1 MTREDLAKKKVLFC
15 DLDGTLIQTWTGETF
30 PQGVWDVQ
38 LKFNVWS
45 KITDLFPNLQALY
58 IVSNQGG
65 IGHGYV
71 NEERFQS
78 KMRWICASLKD
89 WFQLKAGFVPM
100 MNAWFCTSNDLNHP
114 CKKPN
119 PGMLREAVESCVLRE
134 KVDIEGLE
142 VQMPSL
148 TKPKKEDMVMLGDAS
163 GREGDF
169 SDSDKMCA
177 QNFGIDY
184 VDVRDFLK
192 L

>member
-1 MTREDLAKKKVLFC
+1 MTREELAKKKILFC
-15 DLDGTLIQTWTGETF
+15 DLDGTLIKTYSGDTF
-30 PQGVWDVQ
+30 PQGVWDVE
-38 LKFNVWS
+38 LKLDIWS
-45 KITDLFPNLQALY
+45 KIVDLFPNLQALY
-58 IVSNQGG
+58 IVTNQGG

-78 KMRWICASLKD
+78 KMRWILSSLED
-89 WFQLKAGFVPM
+89 WFQLKVNFVSIT
-100 MNAWFCTSNDLNHP
+100 NGYACTSNDADHP

-119 PGMLREAVESCVLRE
+119 PGMLRKAVESCVFRE
-134 KVDIEGLE
+134 KVDIEGLG

-169 SDSDKMCA
+169 SDSDKMTA
-177 QNFGIDY
+177 ENFGIDY
-184 VDVRDFLK
+184 IDVRDLLK